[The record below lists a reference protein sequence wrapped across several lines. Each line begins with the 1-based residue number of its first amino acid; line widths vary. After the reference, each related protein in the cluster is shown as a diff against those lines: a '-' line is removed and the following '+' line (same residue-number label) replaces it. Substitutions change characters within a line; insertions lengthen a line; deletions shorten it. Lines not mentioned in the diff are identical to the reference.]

1 MTNLF
6 DAFIEYGR
14 ADSKDFAIELH
25 TWLLEQGLKVW
36 FDQLDIPLGV
46 DFQKALDEGI
56 EKAHNYLYIIAPHS
70 VNSPYCLKCLELA
83 IKLNKRVIP
92 LLHVEQITQET
103 WQQRFPNGTDEE
115 WEAYKAKG
123 LHSSFQN
130 MHPEI
135 GKINWL
141 YFREG
146 IDNFEVSFAGLVKLM
161 GRQADYVEQHTR
173 FLVKALDWQRNHK
186 KNNHLLIGEER
197 EEAESWLKR
206 RFKDEQPPCLPTDL
220 HCEFICESTKN
231 ANNLLTQ
238 VYLGYSEK
246 DKAVAEKVRKI
257 LMRESITIWTNK
269 TAIKLSSE
277 FREGIEGADN
287 FIYLISHNS
296 LQSKYC
302 QEELSYALAHNK
314 RIISLLLEDTETEEI
329 PLALHTSQFIEFQE
343 HEDEERYHDSIEK
356 LLNGLSL
363 DAYYYEQHKIW
374 LVKALKWE
382 RQNRNLS
389 LLLRGSNLERAEA
402 WLNVAKQRTE
412 HPPLPLQGEFI
423 AESLRQLTDLSLD
436 VFISY
441 CRADSD
447 FAQKL
452 NEELQLQGK
461 TTWFDQESV
470 ASDSDFQ
477 QEIKPGIESSDNFLF
492 IVSPSSVNL
501 PNWDVVEYAQ
511 KLNKRFVTVL
521 HREVATKDLHPAL
534 ANVPAINFN
543 KHGGDFSANFT
554 ELVRILDTSREYVR
568 NHTQLLQRALK
579 WNLKDKSTDLLL
591 RGKELESAEQW
602 LNEAEQQNKQPAV
615 TSLQKELITKSCEAT
630 KNFFDVFIS
639 YGRPDSKEFVIKLH
653 DRLVSQG
660 LKVWLDKNDIPPAV
674 DFQNQI
680 NDGIEKASNFLFI
693 ISPHSVNSDYCR
705 KEIELANQL
714 NKRIIPLLHVGEIS
728 EENWLKTWQQRKPNG
743 KPDDWEAFKAE
754 GRHTSF
760 KNMHPTISKINWVLG
775 FQEGQDDLEASFT
788 GLVNLIR
795 KHSDYVEQHN
805 RFLIKALEWSRNHK
819 QTNHLLIQEERK
831 EAESWLKE
839 RFKNEQAPCEPTD
852 LHGEFI
858 CESTKN
864 ANNLMTQVFLAYA
877 EPDKAVM
884 ELLRN
889 SLWRESITVW
899 TNNTDIQTGEA
910 FEEAINR
917 GIEQADSVVYLLSP
931 DSITSNFC
939 QQELDYALSLNK
951 RIIPILV
958 RQTDHEQVPM
968 ALRNLQYIDLTDN
981 VKEEDYRLDES
992 QLLKI
997 LHQDERYY
1005 EEHKILLVK
1014 ALKWDR
1020 QKRNPSIL
1028 LRGHNR
1034 GYYENWLKV
1043 NRQRREYPPLPLH
1056 IEFIETS
1063 SNQPPESS
1071 LEIFI
1076 SYSRADSD
1084 FARKLNEELQSY
1096 GKTTWFDQESIPPG
1110 SDFQQEIYQGIA
1122 NSDNF
1127 LFVISPRSVNS
1138 PYCKEEVEYAQKLNK
1153 RFVTV
1158 LHRAVSTQDLHSV
1171 LANIQWIDF
1180 RYDGDFSVNFSE
1192 LVRTL
1197 DTDREHVKSHTRW
1210 AQKAAEWKERSK
1222 RDDLLLRGSNLEEAE
1237 EWLKQ
1242 AVDKKPLPTPFQQEY
1257 ISFSRQAETA
1267 HQEQEQ
1273 SLLEGQINALSRFS
1287 LLLSNTGQKF
1297 DALIEAIRAQRQL
1310 QKKLNWVK
1318 PETQS
1323 RGLAAL
1329 QAAVYGRGFIG
1340 RNRLAGHTDIVW
1352 SVAFSP
1358 DGKMLASGSW
1368 NGTVKLWNLEGKQLH
1383 TLTGH
1388 SDKVWSVAF
1397 SPDGKTVAS
1406 ASDDK
1411 TVKLWSVE
1419 GKLLQTLTGHTRAV
1433 YSVSFSPDG
1442 KMIVFASDHK
1452 TIKLWNLEEKQLQT
1466 LTEHTRA
1473 VYSVSFSPDG
1483 KMLAFASLD
1492 GTVKLWNLEGK
1503 QLHALTG
1510 HTDKVWSVAFSPDS
1524 KMIAS
1529 ASLDKTVKLWSV
1541 EGKLLQT
1548 LTGHTNEVKSVAF
1561 SPDGKT
1567 IASASVDTTVNVWS
1581 VEGTLLQ
1588 TLTEHTDEV
1597 YSVVFSSDGKTIASA
1612 SADKTVNLWSVE
1624 GKQLQT
1630 LTGHID
1636 EVYSVAF
1643 SPDSKMIASA
1653 SDDKTLKLWSVEGK
1667 PLHTLTGHTDEVKS
1681 VGFSP
1686 DGKMLASASVDKT
1699 VKLWSVTGEELRTLT
1714 GHTRAVYSVGFSPDG
1729 KMLASASVDKTVK
1742 LWSVE
1747 GKLLQTLA
1755 GHTDEVISIVF
1766 SPDGKTLASASID
1779 KTVKLWSV
1787 TGEELRTLTGHNSIV
1802 ASVAFSPNG
1811 KMLASASWD
1820 GTIKLW
1826 SVEGKLLQALTG
1838 HITGVN
1844 SIVFSLDGKTLASA
1858 SYDKTVKLWSVEG
1871 KLLQTLT
1878 GHSEAV
1884 KSLAFSPDGKMIAS
1898 ASRDKTVILW
1908 NLADLQLDKL
1918 LVSAC
1923 DWVRDYLKNNPDVE
1937 EGDKHLC
1944 DGIGEK

>member
-1 MTNLF
+1 MTNFF

-14 ADSKDFAIELH
+14 ADSKDFAIKLH
-25 TWLLEQGLKVW
+25 ARLLEQGLTVW

-46 DFQKALDEGI
+46 DFQKEIDDGL
-56 EKAHNYLYIIAPHS
+56 EKAHNYLYIIAPAS

-83 IKLNKRVIP
+83 IKLNKRIIP
-92 LLHVEQITQET
+92 ILHVEQISQET
-103 WQQRFPNGTDEE
+103 WQQRFPNGKTYAGDD
-115 WEAYKAKG
+115 WETYKAQGK
-123 LHSSFQN
+123 HTSYQN
-130 MHPEI
+130 MRPEI
-135 GKINWL
+135 AKINWV

-146 IDNFEVSFAGLVKLM
+146 IDDFEQSFAGLVELM

-186 KNNHLLIGEER
+186 KNNYLLLGEER
-197 EEAESWLKR
+197 EEAEYWLKR

-220 HCEFICESTKN
+220 HCEFIGESTKN
-231 ANNLLTQ
+231 ANNSLTQ
-238 VYLGYSEK
+238 VYFCYSEK

-257 LMRESITIWTNK
+257 LLRESITVWTNK

-277 FREGIEGADN
+277 FQEGIEGADN
-287 FIYLISHNS
+287 FIYLISRNS
-296 LQSKYC
+296 RQSKYC
-302 QEELSYALAHNK
+302 QEELGYALAHNK
-314 RIISLLLEDTETEEI
+314 RIISLLLEDTDTEEI

-343 HEDEERYHDSIEK
+343 HEDEEKYYDSIEK

-363 DAYYYEQHKIW
+363 DTYYYEQHKIW

-389 LLLRGSNLERAEA
+389 LLLRGSNLQRAEA
-402 WLNVAKQRTE
+402 WLNVAKQRIE
-412 HPPLPLQGEFI
+412 HLPLPLHGEFI
-423 AESLRQLTDLSLD
+423 AESLRQLSDSSLD
-436 VFISY
+436 VFIAY

-461 TTWFDQESV
+461 TTWFNQEYL

-492 IVSPSSVNL
+492 IVSPSSVNSS
-501 PNWDVVEYAQ
+501 NWDVVEYAQ

-521 HREVATKDLHPAL
+521 HTEVATKDLHPAL
-534 ANVPAINFN
+534 ASVQAINFN
-543 KHGGDFSANFT
+543 KHGGNFSANFT
-554 ELVRILDTSREYVR
+554 ELVRILDTDRDYVR

-602 LNEAEQQNKQPAV
+602 LNKAEQQNKQPTV
-615 TSLQKELITKSCEAT
+615 TSLQKELITKSGEAT

-653 DRLVSQG
+653 DGLVSQG

-680 NDGIEKASNFLFI
+680 NDGIEKASNFLFV

-714 NKRIIPLLHVGEIS
+714 NKRIIPILHVGEIN
-728 EENWLKTWQQRKPNG
+728 EENWRKTWQQRKPNG
-743 KPDDWEAFKAE
+743 KLEDWEAFKAE

-795 KHSDYVEQHN
+795 KHSDYVERHN

-819 QTNHLLIQEERK
+819 KTNYLLIQEERK
-831 EAESWLKE
+831 KAESWLKE

-852 LHGEFI
+852 LHCEFI

-899 TNNTDIQTGEA
+899 TNNTDIQTGEVS
-910 FEEAINR
+910 EEAINR
-917 GIEQADSVVYLLSP
+917 GIEQADSLVYVLSP
-931 DSITSNFC
+931 DSITSTFC

-958 RQTDHEQVPM
+958 RQIDHELVPI

-981 VKEEDYRLDES
+981 VKAEDYRLDES

-1028 LRGHNR
+1028 LRGHNLE
-1034 GYYENWLKV
+1034 YYENWLKV
-1043 NRQRREYPPLPLH
+1043 NRQRREHPPLPLH
-1056 IEFIETS
+1056 LEFIETS

-1138 PYCKEEVEYAQKLNK
+1138 PYCKDEVEYAQKLNK

-1158 LHRAVSTQDLHSV
+1158 LHRAVSTQDLHSA
-1171 LANIQWIDF
+1171 LASIQWIDF

-1197 DTDREHVKSHTRW
+1197 DTDREHVKSHTKWSQRVL
-1210 AQKAAEWKERSK
+1210 EWEQRGKTK
-1222 RDDLLLRGSNLEEAE
+1222 DLLLRGSEFSIAQQWLLDAE
-1237 EWLKQ
+1237 Q
-1242 AVDKKPLPTPFQQEY
+1242 HNRQPAATPLQKEY
-1257 ISFSRQAETA
+1257 IRKSRDALFAEIKQDKHQAHILKLMLGLVSAGFVISLGVGVFAFSQWKRAELV
-1267 HQEQEQ
+1267 EQ
-1273 SLLEGQINALSRFS
+1273 GQISSLSRYSLALSDKAR
-1287 LLLSNTGQKF
+1287 KF
-1297 DALIEAIRAQRQL
+1297 DALIEAIRAGRQL
-1310 QKKLNWVK
+1310 QKLYKVNPATESLVL
-1318 PETQS
+1318 T
-1323 RGLAAL
+1323 AL
-1329 QAAVYGRGFIG
+1329 QTAVYGDEFIE
-1340 RNRLAGHTDIVW
+1340 RERLAGHDNDVN
-1352 SVAFSP
+1352 SVSFSP
-1358 DGKMLASGSW
+1358 NGQLIATASR
-1368 NGTVKLWNLEGKQLH
+1368 
-1383 TLTGH
+1383 
-1388 SDKVWSVAF
+1388 
-1397 SPDGKTVAS
+1397 
-1406 ASDDK
+1406 DK
-1411 TVKLWSVE
+1411 TVKLWSRDGKLLHTFSNDANVNSVSFSPDGQTLATAIDKAVKIWSRD
-1419 GKLLQTLTGHTRAV
+1419 GKLLQTLPHDANVNSVSFSPDGQTLASGSNKIVKLWSRNGKLLQTLPHDDWVNSVSFSPDGQTLASGSNKIVKLWSRDGKLLQTLPHDNWVNSVSFSPDGQTLASGSSDKTVKLWSRDGRLIQTLPHENEVVHVTFSPDGQTIASASRDSTVQLWSRGGKVLKTLFHNTNVNSVSFSRDGKLIATASGDKTAKLWNRDGQLLQTLPHDNWVNSVSFSPDGQTIATASYKAVKLWSLNGQLLQTLADDNWVSSVGFSPDGQLIVSASGDKTVKLWSRNGQLLQTLPHDSWVNSVSFSPNGQLIVSASGDSKVKLWSRNGKLLQTFSHDDAV

-1442 KMIVFASDHK
+1442 KTIASASDDN
-1452 TIKLWNLEEKQLQT
+1452 TIKLWSRDGKLRKT
-1466 LTEHTRA
+1466 LSYDTQFK
-1473 VYSVSFSPDG
+1473 SISFSPDG
-1483 KMLAFASLD
+1483 TIIAAAS
-1492 GTVKLWNLEGK
+1492 G
-1503 QLHALTG
+1503 
-1510 HTDKVWSVAFSPDS
+1510 
-1524 KMIAS
+1524 
-1529 ASLDKTVKLWSV
+1529 DKTVKLWSL
-1541 EGKLLQT
+1541 EGELLQT
-1548 LTGHTNEVKSVAF
+1548 LKGHDEQVNSVSF

-1567 IASASVDTTVNVWS
+1567 IASASK
-1581 VEGTLLQ
+1581 
-1588 TLTEHTDEV
+1588 
-1597 YSVVFSSDGKTIASA
+1597 DG
-1612 SADKTVNLWSVE
+1612 
-1624 GKQLQT
+1624 
-1630 LTGHID
+1630 
-1636 EVYSVAF
+1636 
-1643 SPDSKMIASA
+1643 
-1653 SDDKTLKLWSVEGK
+1653 
-1667 PLHTLTGHTDEVKS
+1667 
-1681 VGFSP
+1681 
-1686 DGKMLASASVDKT
+1686 
-1699 VKLWSVTGEELRTLT
+1699 
-1714 GHTRAVYSVGFSPDG
+1714 
-1729 KMLASASVDKTVK
+1729 
-1742 LWSVE
+1742 
-1747 GKLLQTLA
+1747 
-1755 GHTDEVISIVF
+1755 
-1766 SPDGKTLASASID
+1766 
-1779 KTVKLWSV
+1779 
-1787 TGEELRTLTGHNSIV
+1787 
-1802 ASVAFSPNG
+1802 
-1811 KMLASASWD
+1811 
-1820 GTIKLW
+1820 
-1826 SVEGKLLQALTG
+1826 
-1838 HITGVN
+1838 
-1844 SIVFSLDGKTLASA
+1844 
-1858 SYDKTVKLWSVEG
+1858 
-1871 KLLQTLT
+1871 
-1878 GHSEAV
+1878 
-1884 KSLAFSPDGKMIAS
+1884 
-1898 ASRDKTVILW
+1898 TVILW
-1908 NLADLQLDKL
+1908 NLEDLRLNQLMQD
-1918 LVSAC
+1918 AC
-1923 DWVRDYLKNNPDVE
+1923 DWVGNYLKYNAE
-1937 EGDKHLC
+1937 ESDRTLC
-1944 DGIGEK
+1944 DGIDKK